1 MSISFNN
8 APAKLQTKTTIF
20 KASDFSFTSNAS
32 ITSGTYTPIVSK
44 TFTPTLTN
52 ADIFVEVFASYNVNG
67 SGDDSWYSNITWNG
81 NEIGH
86 QWVQFNA
93 STGSAARS
101 SALFPV
107 AGVWYNINTN
117 PYTLAVNAKRGT
129 SDDTLTVYADNSFY
143 VKITEVAR

>member
-1 MSISFNN
+1 MSIKYDKPS
-8 APAKLQTKTTIF
+8 AKFQTKTTIL
-20 KASDFSFTSNAS
+20 KASDLEFTSNAS
-32 ITSGTYTPIVSK
+32 IASATYTPIIAT
-44 TFTPTLTN
+44 TFTPTLIN
-52 ADIFVEVFASYNVNG
+52 ADIFVEVFASYNING
-67 SGDDSWYSNITWNG
+67 GGDDDWYSNITWAD

-101 SALFPV
+101 SALFPLV
-107 AGVWYNINTN
+107 GTWYNINTN
-117 PYTLAVNAKRGT
+117 PYTLAVNAKFGT